1 MALQLNYK
9 HFGSS
14 TPLIILHGLFGSL
27 DNWQTL
33 GRKFA
38 EHFSVYLIDQRNHG
52 RSPHTK
58 HHNFQLMA
66 DDLFD
71 FMQQHDL
78 DKAHLIGHSMGGKTV
93 MQFSINHP
101 EKVLKQ
107 IIVDIAPKQYPRGH
121 DDIFKAIFSLNLS
134 EIQKRDEADAQLEK
148 MIPEFAVR
156 QFIMKN
162 LERNADTGMFEW
174 KMNLELLYREYDNI
188 CEAITSGKT
197 TDAETL
203 VVRGSKSKYVSD
215 ADINDFKKLFSKVAV
230 ADISGAG
237 HWVHAEAPKEF
248 LTVANNFLLSE

>member
-9 HFGSS
+9 QFGSG

-52 RSPHTK
+52 RSPHTE

-71 FMQQHDL
+71 FMQQQNIE
-78 DKAHLIGHSMGGKTV
+78 KANFIGHSMGGKTV

-121 DDIFKAIFSLNLS
+121 DEIFNAIFSLNLS
-134 EIQKRDEADAQLEK
+134 EIEKRDEADAQLEK

-162 LERNADTGMFEW
+162 LERNVATGKFEW
-174 KMNLELLYREYDNI
+174 KMNLELLHREYENI
-188 CEAITSGKT
+188 CEAITSDKLSEV
-197 TDAETL
+197 ETL
-203 VVRGSKSKYVSD
+203 VVRGGKSKYVTD
-215 ADINDFKKLFSKVAV
+215 EYIDDFKRLFSAV
-230 ADISGAG
+230 TVEDIANAG
-237 HWVHAEAPKEF
+237 HWVHAEAPQEF
-248 LTVANNFLLSE
+248 LSVTSKFLLS